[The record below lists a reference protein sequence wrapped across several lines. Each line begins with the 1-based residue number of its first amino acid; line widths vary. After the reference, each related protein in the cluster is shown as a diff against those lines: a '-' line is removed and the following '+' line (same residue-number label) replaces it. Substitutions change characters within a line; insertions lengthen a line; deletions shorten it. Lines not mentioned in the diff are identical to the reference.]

1 MNKTN
6 DPFQRPRSRRILS
19 AFCVAAL
26 VGGCHEATHQTQRHQ
41 AEQRW
46 NQVRSQVK
54 FQLASQQ
61 FERGFLDEALGSLSE
76 AVQLDPG
83 NASCHLL
90 AAKCHLERGD
100 IASAERSAKHAEA
113 GGVSAES
120 AYARGLIAERRE
132 RLDEALDYFRQAMA
146 LDPTHA
152 DSLVAA
158 VEALVVLDEPE
169 EARGLLDEH
178 INEFDRDGR
187 LSLLRA
193 DISILLGDFD
203 EAAVDLADASSR
215 MDAAP
220 WVSEQY
226 GLILVRAGRYADAL
240 SVLKPLV
247 ESYAAAFTGPNPNR
261 KGGDSTPSPAV
272 VRAVA
277 TCYNHLGAAK
287 AARQLLDEHL
297 AQDPDDARAWWV
309 AAESAI
315 ELEDWRGALRY
326 ADRGERLAPVLPH
339 WKLIRAFCAWRQD
352 DPATATKLLDSI
364 LATHPDQ
371 AVAHLMLSEIQ
382 RECGD
387 DAER

>member
-1 MNKTN
+1 M
-6 DPFQRPRSRRILS
+6 
-19 AFCVAAL
+19 VAVA
-26 VGGCHEATHQTQRHQ
+26 GGCHEATHQTRRDQ

-46 NQVRSQVK
+46 NQVRSQIK
-54 FQLASQQ
+54 LQLASQQ
-61 FERGFLDEALGSLSE
+61 FERGQVDEALGSLSE
-76 AVQLDPG
+76 AVQLDPA

-90 AAKCHLERGD
+90 AAKCHLEQGD
-100 IASAERSAKHAEA
+100 VASAERSANHAEA

-120 AYARGLIAERRE
+120 AYLRGLIAERRE

-158 VEALVVLDEPE
+158 VEALVVLDQPDQ
-169 EARGLLDEH
+169 ARRLLDEH

-187 LSLLRA
+187 LSVLRA

-203 EAAVDLADASSR
+203 EAAIDLADASSR

-240 SVLKPLV
+240 SVLKPFV
-247 ESYAAAFTGPNPNR
+247 ESDVAAFTGPNPDR
-261 KGGDSTPSPAV
+261 KAGDSTPSSAV

-277 TCYNHLGAAK
+277 ICYNRLGAAK

-297 AQDPDDARAWWV
+297 VQDPEDARAWWV

-315 ELEDWRGALRY
+315 ELEDWRRALRC
-326 ADRGERLAPVLPH
+326 AERGERLAPVLPH

-352 DPATATKLLDSI
+352 DPTTATELLDSI
-364 LATHPDQ
+364 LAIHPDQ
-371 AVAHLMLSEIQ
+371 AVAHLMLGEIQ
-382 RECGD
+382 RECGN
-387 DAER
+387 DAGG